1 MTNTPH
7 PLDHLVLPVPSLDLA
22 RERLSALGFTCAP
35 DGIHPFGTV
44 NACIYF
50 ADGTFLEPLAIGDVA
65 LAARTARDGNS
76 FTAGDARFRAEAGE
90 NGFSAVVL
98 GSDDADDDD
107 SAFQSAGYGGGAR
120 LDFSRGFRTPEGD
133 EGEAS
138 FRLAFAAPQP
148 ANAAFFFTC
157 QRVNVPAVDRTSLE
171 NHVNG
176 VSGLRGVVLRAQEP
190 ARHRGFIEAFTGVP
204 ATGNAERIRVV
215 LPNADLVVERDAG
228 STGLA
233 CHAVRFA
240 CRDMDLLRT
249 RLEAASIVFKA
260 ADGAISVPPAP
271 GQGATFIFEE

>member
-1 MTNTPH
+1 
-7 PLDHLVLPVPSLDLA
+7 
-22 RERLSALGFTCAP
+22 
-35 DGIHPFGTV
+35 
-44 NACIYF
+44 
-50 ADGTFLEPLAIGDVA
+50 
-65 LAARTARDGNS
+65 
-76 FTAGDARFRAEAGE
+76 
-90 NGFSAVVL
+90 
-98 GSDDADDDD
+98 
-107 SAFQSAGYGGGAR
+107 
-120 LDFSRGFRTPEGD
+120 
-133 EGEAS
+133 
-138 FRLAFAAPQP
+138 
-148 ANAAFFFTC
+148 
-157 QRVNVPAVDRTSLE
+157 NVPAVDRTSLE